1 MLGKRYRVIDLTFY
15 GPGSYAARILGDL
28 GFDVIKVME
37 PQGQRKHQLQIPM
50 RFHKAPKEVRELGLR
65 NVRGITLDLK
75 SAEGQQ
81 VLRKLLATADVVQEG
96 FRPGVAKRLGV
107 DYEAVRAIRPDVV
120 YVSLTG
126 YGQTGPYAQ
135 RAGHDI
141 NYLAVSGF
149 LGLNGREGGE
159 PVIPGVAVA
168 DYAAGGLMAVVHVL
182 ASLLRREVTGQGAY
196 CDVSVTDAVVDL
208 ASTVINHYFESGVE
222 PKRGS
227 TITSG
232 FWPWYNVYRTKDGG
246 HVAIGAI
253 EPWFY
258 QNLCRALGRPD
269 LADRQWSVASRR
281 RVRNELRR
289 LFRSRTREEW
299 SQLLG
304 EADVCFSPVNSVSE
318 AVRDPQLLERGMVQE
333 VDHPVHGRVRT
344 VGAALRIDGQ
354 APRAER
360 WLVRPGQDNDAV
372 LQELG
377 LGEAERAELRAKGVI
392 D

>member
-37 PQGQRKHQLQIPM
+37 PRGQQRHQLEIPM
-50 RFHKAPKEVRELGLR
+50 RFHKAPKRVRELGLR
-65 NVRGITLDLK
+65 NVRGITLNLK
-75 SAEGQQ
+75 APEGQQ
-81 VLRKLLATADVVQEG
+81 VLKRLLATADVVQEG
-96 FRPGVAKRLGV
+96 FRPGVAQRLGV
-107 DYEAVRAIRPDVV
+107 DYEAVRAIKPDIV
-120 YVSLTG
+120 YVSVTG
-126 YGQTGPYAQ
+126 YGQTGPYAR

-159 PVIPGVAVA
+159 PAIPGIAVA
-168 DYAAGGLMAVVHVL
+168 DYAAGGLMAVIHVL
-182 ASLLRREVTGQGAY
+182 AGLLRREVTGQGCY
-196 CDVSVTDAVVDL
+196 CDVSVTDAVFDL
-208 ASTVINHYFESGVE
+208 SSSVINHFFESGVE

-227 TITSG
+227 TVTSG

-246 HVAIGAI
+246 HIAIGAV

-269 LADRQWSVASRR
+269 LADKQWSVESRR
-281 RVRNELRR
+281 RVRNEFRK

-299 SQLLG
+299 AQLLA
-304 EADVCFSPVNSVSE
+304 EADVCFSPVNSVAE
-318 AVRDPQLLERGMVQE
+318 ATDDPQLRERGMVQE
-333 VDHPVHGRVRT
+333 VDHPVHGRMLA
-344 VGAALRIDGQ
+344 VGSALRIDGE
-354 APRAER
+354 APTPRR
-360 WLVRPGQDNDAV
+360 WLVRPGQDNEAV
-372 LQELG
+372 LEELG
-377 LGEAERAELRAKGVI
+377 FSETERAELRARGVI